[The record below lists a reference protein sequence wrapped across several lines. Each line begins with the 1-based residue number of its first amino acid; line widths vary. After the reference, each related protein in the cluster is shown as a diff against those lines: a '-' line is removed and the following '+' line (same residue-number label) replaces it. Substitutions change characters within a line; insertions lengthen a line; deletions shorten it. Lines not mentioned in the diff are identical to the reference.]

1 MNLTFKDYI
10 LLSVDENKEILKIR
24 NSNYVNKNM
33 NNSELITLKNHE
45 EWLKKLQSDKS
56 NIYYAIFN
64 NKEIVG
70 AIYITDINY
79 DENTCTW
86 GLYFKE
92 NINVFISSISTY
104 LLIEKIFY
112 ELNIKRLNLE
122 VKKNNLAAYKFD
134 QSFGFKDYSQLEE
147 LYFMYM
153 DEEIWKNKKDSFLV
167 KTLKK
172 KIDKINYKFIEG

>member
-1 MNLTFKDYI
+1 MNLIFKDYI
-10 LLSVDENKEILKIR
+10 LLSIDENKEILKIR
-24 NSNYVNKNM
+24 NSNYVHKNM
-33 NNSELITLKNHE
+33 NNSELISYKNHE
-45 EWLKKLQSDKS
+45 QWLKKLQNDKS

-64 NKEIVG
+64 DKEIVG

-79 DENTCTW
+79 DENTSTW

-134 QSFGFKDYSQLEE
+134 KSFGFEDYSQVGDSYL
-147 LYFMYM
+147 MYM
-153 DEEIWKNKKDSFLV
+153 DEKMWKNKRESFLIN
-167 KTLKK
+167 TLKK
-172 KIDKINYKFIEG
+172 KIAKIDYKFIEG